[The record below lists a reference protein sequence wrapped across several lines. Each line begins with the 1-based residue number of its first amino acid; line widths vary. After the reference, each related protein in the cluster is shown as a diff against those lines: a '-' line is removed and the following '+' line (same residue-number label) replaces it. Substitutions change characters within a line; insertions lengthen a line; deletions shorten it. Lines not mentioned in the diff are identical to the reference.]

1 MFTIKNRILK
11 VKMPTKYIV
20 ANIRK
25 CSFVLLSFTSGKPRI
40 FFASFWQT
48 KSVIIIIHEEATNQ
62 KSIIQS

>member
-1 MFTIKNRILK
+1 
-11 VKMPTKYIV
+11 MPTKYIV